1 MNYYN
6 RYPGD
11 YSRDTQDL
19 SLAEHGAY
27 ALLLD
32 YLYGTEQVLPKNP
45 VGLYRVCRAFTPD
58 EQAAV
63 DSVIARF
70 FIETDAGYTNE
81 RTMKEIDTAKGR
93 IDAARANGAKGGRR
107 KTEQQKEPSGFQSAN
122 PKQTQKQPSGQALH
136 QPSAINISKSKDLDD
151 PDNSEKPTKRAKQLP
166 EDFKPNDT
174 GTAYAN
180 ERGVTLDV
188 ELVSFKNFHTA
199 KGTTYKDWQA
209 AWRTWCDKAV
219 EFGRAGRKP
228 SGRISTMNAIG
239 VDDKTPEGFLDG
251 FH

>member
-45 VGLYRVCRAFTPD
+45 VGLYRVCRAFSKE

-63 DSVIARF
+63 DSVVARF
-70 FIETDAGYTNE
+70 FTETADGYTNS
-81 RTMKEIDTAKGR
+81 RAMREIETAKVR
-93 IDAARANGAKGGRR
+93 VDAARRNGAKGGRR
-107 KTEQQKEPSGFQSAN
+107 KSETEQEPGGFQSAN
-122 PKQTQKQPSGQALH
+122 PEGTKNKSSGQAHH
-136 QPSAINISKSKDLDD
+136 QPSASISNTNVLDGLGDKPSKLA
-151 PDNSEKPTKRAKQLP
+151 KRATQIP
-166 EDFKPNDT
+166 DDFSPNDT
-174 GTAYAN
+174 GISYAN
-180 ERGVTLDV
+180 QRNVNIQS
-188 ELVSFKNFHTA
+188 ELESFRNFHTA
-199 KGTTYKDWQA
+199 KGTTFKDWQA

-219 EFGRAGRKP
+219 EFGRAGKRQPARP
-228 SGRISTMNAIG
+228 SAMNAIG
-239 VDDKTPEGFLDG
+239 VDDTIPEGFSDG